1 MLANRDTFCVEIL
14 NYQIMKAHTHNLSN
28 MKIKTFILTVLVLL
42 SGSACKAQ
50 YNQYNSF
57 MRKALVIYKCGPD
70 GYYHATKNVTLDEV
84 KDVETQYAYNK
95 KTQNLYVLTPNSNCE
110 VTLTKEYA
118 KIFKKS
124 KNIRLLKDEE
134 LETAIEEQNRIL
146 EQKFKRLNDERTR
159 HIEDSIAKAKRDSI
173 ERARQ
178 DSIARV
184 REAEQLQS
192 YRETHDWRRVPVK
205 GIRLKCEICDET
217 IINED
222 SLYCIGINNDS
233 IMYFEWKEGKLDNEY
248 LEWHISSLP
257 MELKT
262 NPSFK
267 YHFDA
272 YSDSLTNME
281 VSSRTAKGLCA
292 MSFYKYL
299 DKLEKEAPYG
309 FFEDWGWSNEYS
321 MVTFHFSYTNMNKS
335 TIKYIA
341 VYFKITNDVG
351 DVRKTGYFQ
360 GTGPVEEYGTG
371 SWEWDSSPYFVSGDA
386 STMEFTKVVI
396 TYTNGKQKVLSK
408 NQIMYN

>member
-95 KTQNLYVLTPNSNCE
+95 KTQNLYVLTPNSNCD
-110 VTLTKEYA
+110 
-118 KIFKKS
+118 
-124 KNIRLLKDEE
+124 IRLLKDEE

-146 EQKFKRLNDERTR
+146 EQKFKRLNDQRTR

-178 DSIARV
+178 DSIERV
-184 REAEQLQS
+184 REAEKLQT
-192 YRETHDWRRVPVK
+192 YRTTHDWRRVPVK
-205 GIRLKCEICDET
+205 GARLKCEICDET
-217 IINED
+217 TTNMD
-222 SLYCIGINNDS
+222 SLYCLGINNDS
-233 IMYFEWKEGKLDNEY
+233 IMYFEWKEGKLYNEY

-267 YHFDA
+267 YHFEA
-272 YSDSLTNME
+272 YRDSLTNTE
-281 VSSRTAKGLCA
+281 VSSNTARRLCA
-292 MSFYKYL
+292 LSFYRYL
-299 DKLEKEAPYG
+299 DNLRKDAPYG
-309 FFEDWGWSNEYS
+309 FFEDWGWSSEYS
-321 MVTFHFSYTNMNKS
+321 MVTFLFSYTNMNKS

-341 VYFKITNDVG
+341 VHFKITNDVG

-360 GTGPVEEYGTG
+360 GTGPVEEYDTG

-396 TYTNGKQKVLSK
+396 TYTNGKQEVLSK

>member
-1 MLANRDTFCVEIL
+1 MTAL
-14 NYQIMKAHTHNLSN
+14 THNPSKMTLKN
-28 MKIKTFILTVLVLL
+28 VIITVLVLL

-146 EQKFKRLNDERTR
+146 EQKFKRLNDQRTR

-217 IINED
+217 TINED

-292 MSFYKYL
+292 MSFYKYP

-309 FFEDWGWSNEYS
+309 FFEDWGWSDEYS

-341 VYFKITNDVG
+341 VHFKITNDVG

-396 TYTNGKQKVLSK
+396 TYTNGKQEVLSK

>member
-1 MLANRDTFCVEIL
+1 MTAL
-14 NYQIMKAHTHNLSN
+14 THNPSKMTL
-28 MKIKTFILTVLVLL
+28 KTIIITLLVLL
-42 SGSACKAQ
+42 SSSTCMAQ

-134 LETAIEEQNRIL
+134 LEAAIEEQNRIL

-217 IINED
+217 TINED

-321 MVTFHFSYTNMNKS
+321 MVTFHFSYTNMSKS

>member
-1 MLANRDTFCVEIL
+1 MTAL
-14 NYQIMKAHTHNLSN
+14 THNPSKMTLKN
-28 MKIKTFILTVLVLL
+28 VIITVLVLL
-42 SGSACKAQ
+42 SNSTCMAQ

-134 LETAIEEQNRIL
+134 LEAAIEEQNRIL

-321 MVTFHFSYTNMNKS
+321 MVTFHFSYTNMSKS

>member
-1 MLANRDTFCVEIL
+1 MTAL
-14 NYQIMKAHTHNLSN
+14 THNPSKMTLKN
-28 MKIKTFILTVLVLL
+28 VIITVLVLL

-146 EQKFKRLNDERTR
+146 EQKFKRLNDQRTR
-159 HIEDSIAKAKRDSI
+159 HLEDSIAKARRDSI

-184 REAEQLQS
+184 REAEQLQT

-217 IINED
+217 TINED

>member
-178 DSIARV
+178 D
-184 REAEQLQS
+184 
-192 YRETHDWRRVPVK
+192 
-205 GIRLKCEICDET
+205 
-217 IINED
+217 
-222 SLYCIGINNDS
+222 
-233 IMYFEWKEGKLDNEY
+233 DN
-248 LEWHISSLP
+248 H
-257 MELKT
+257 
-262 NPSFK
+262 
-267 YHFDA
+267 
-272 YSDSLTNME
+272 
-281 VSSRTAKGLCA
+281 
-292 MSFYKYL
+292 
-299 DKLEKEAPYG
+299 
-309 FFEDWGWSNEYS
+309 
-321 MVTFHFSYTNMNKS
+321 
-335 TIKYIA
+335 
-341 VYFKITNDVG
+341 
-351 DVRKTGYFQ
+351 Q
-360 GTGPVEEYGTG
+360 
-371 SWEWDSSPYFVSGDA
+371 
-386 STMEFTKVVI
+386 
-396 TYTNGKQKVLSK
+396 
-408 NQIMYN
+408 

>member
-1 MLANRDTFCVEIL
+1 MYSNRDTFCVQIL

-124 KNIRLLKDEE
+124 KDVRQLKDEE
-134 LETAIEEQNRIL
+134 LEAAIEEQNRIL

-217 IINED
+217 TINED

-257 MELKT
+257 MELKGVVEKAT
-262 NPSFK
+262 AEDPEKRYATVEAMRHAINARRNMRRSGVMAAVALTVALIIVGLFFYLLPSP
-267 YHFDA
+267 D
-272 YSDSLTNME
+272 
-281 VSSRTAKGLCA
+281 
-292 MSFYKYL
+292 
-299 DKLEKEAPYG
+299 
-309 FFEDWGWSNEYS
+309 
-321 MVTFHFSYTNMNKS
+321 
-335 TIKYIA
+335 
-341 VYFKITNDVG
+341 
-351 DVRKTGYFQ
+351 
-360 GTGPVEEYGTG
+360 PVEYVQPVDEPIPDEMLEEDMEALLGIG
-371 SWEWDSSPYFVSGDA
+371 ADADSATIAAAV
-386 STMEFTKVVI
+386 
-396 TYTNGKQKVLSK
+396 QR
-408 NQIMYN
+408 

>member
-1 MLANRDTFCVEIL
+1 MTAL
-14 NYQIMKAHTHNLSN
+14 THNPSKMTL
-28 MKIKTFILTVLVLL
+28 KTIIITLLVLL
-42 SGSACKAQ
+42 SSSTCMAQ

-146 EQKFKRLNDERTR
+146 EQKFKRLNDQRTR
-159 HIEDSIAKAKRDSI
+159 HLEDSIAKARRDSI

-184 REAEQLQS
+184 REAEQLQT

-217 IINED
+217 TINED

>member
-1 MLANRDTFCVEIL
+1 MTAL
-14 NYQIMKAHTHNLSN
+14 THNPSKMTL
-28 MKIKTFILTVLVLL
+28 KTIIITLLVLL
-42 SGSACKAQ
+42 SSSTCMAQ

-146 EQKFKRLNDERTR
+146 EQKFKRLNDQRTR
-159 HIEDSIAKAKRDSI
+159 HLEDSIAKARRDSI

-321 MVTFHFSYTNMNKS
+321 MVTFHFSYTNMSKS

>member
-1 MLANRDTFCVEIL
+1 MTAL
-14 NYQIMKAHTHNLSN
+14 THNPSKMTLKN
-28 MKIKTFILTVLVLL
+28 VIITVLVLL
-42 SGSACKAQ
+42 SNSTCMAQ

-70 GYYHATKNVTLDEV
+70 GYYRATRDVTLNEV

-146 EQKFKRLNDERTR
+146 EQKFKRLNDQRTR
-159 HIEDSIAKAKRDSI
+159 HLEDSIAKARRDSI

-217 IINED
+217 TINED

>member
-1 MLANRDTFCVEIL
+1 MTAL
-14 NYQIMKAHTHNLSN
+14 THNPSKMTL
-28 MKIKTFILTVLVLL
+28 KTIIITLLVLL
-42 SGSACKAQ
+42 SSSTCMAQ

-134 LETAIEEQNRIL
+134 LEAAIEEQNRIL

>member
-1 MLANRDTFCVEIL
+1 MTAL
-14 NYQIMKAHTHNLSN
+14 THNPSKMTL
-28 MKIKTFILTVLVLL
+28 KTIIITLLVLL
-42 SGSACKAQ
+42 SSSTCMAQ
-50 YNQYNSF
+50 YNQYNAF

-134 LETAIEEQNRIL
+134 LEAAIEEQNRIL

-321 MVTFHFSYTNMNKS
+321 MVTFHFSYTNMSKS

>member
-1 MLANRDTFCVEIL
+1 MTAL
-14 NYQIMKAHTHNLSN
+14 THNPSKMTL
-28 MKIKTFILTVLVLL
+28 KTIIITLLVLL
-42 SGSACKAQ
+42 SSSTCMAQ

-134 LETAIEEQNRIL
+134 LEAAIEEQNRIL

-341 VYFKITNDVG
+341 VHFKITNDVG

>member
-1 MLANRDTFCVEIL
+1 
-14 NYQIMKAHTHNLSN
+14 

-146 EQKFKRLNDERTR
+146 EQKFKRLNDQRTR
-159 HIEDSIAKAKRDSI
+159 HLEDSIAKARRDSI

-217 IINED
+217 TINED

-321 MVTFHFSYTNMNKS
+321 MVTFTASSRTGAGAMS
-335 TIKYIA
+335 TPWSRS
-341 VYFKITNDVG
+341 T
-351 DVRKTGYFQ
+351 
-360 GTGPVEEYGTG
+360 
-371 SWEWDSSPYFVSGDA
+371 SP
-386 STMEFTKVVI
+386 TPT
-396 TYTNGKQKVLSK
+396 
-408 NQIMYN
+408 

>member
-1 MLANRDTFCVEIL
+1 MTAL
-14 NYQIMKAHTHNLSN
+14 THNPSKMTL
-28 MKIKTFILTVLVLL
+28 KTIIITLLVLL
-42 SGSACKAQ
+42 SSSTCMAQ

-146 EQKFKRLNDERTR
+146 EQKFKRLNDQRTR
-159 HIEDSIAKAKRDSI
+159 HLEDSIAKARRDSI

-217 IINED
+217 TINED

>member
-57 MRKALVIYKCGPD
+57 MRKALVIYKCGP
-70 GYYHATKNVTLDEV
+70 
-84 KDVETQYAYNK
+84 
-95 KTQNLYVLTPNSNCE
+95 NSNCE

-146 EQKFKRLNDERTR
+146 EQKFKRLNDQRTR

-184 REAEQLQS
+184 REAEQLQT
-192 YRETHDWRRVPVK
+192 YRTTHDWRRVPVK
-205 GIRLKCEICDET
+205 GARLKCEICDET
-217 IINED
+217 TTNMD
-222 SLYCIGINNDS
+222 SLYCLGINNDS
-233 IMYFEWKEGKLDNEY
+233 IMYFEWKEGKLYNEY

-267 YHFDA
+267 YHFEA
-272 YSDSLTNME
+272 YRDSLTNTE
-281 VSSRTAKGLCA
+281 VSSNTARRLCA
-292 MSFYKYL
+292 LSFYRYL
-299 DKLEKEAPYG
+299 DNLRKDAPYG
-309 FFEDWGWSNEYS
+309 FFEDWGWSSEYS
-321 MVTFHFSYTNMNKS
+321 MVTFLFSYTNMNKS

-341 VYFKITNDVG
+341 VHFKITNDVG

-360 GTGPVEEYGTG
+360 GTGPVEEYDTG

-396 TYTNGKQKVLSK
+396 TYTNGKQEVLSK